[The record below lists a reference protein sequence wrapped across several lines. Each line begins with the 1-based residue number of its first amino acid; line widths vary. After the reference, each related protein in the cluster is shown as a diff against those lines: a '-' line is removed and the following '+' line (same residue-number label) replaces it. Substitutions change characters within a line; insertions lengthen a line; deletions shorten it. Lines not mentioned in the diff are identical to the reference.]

1 MESIHGFD
9 FFRLKFDADGK
20 LVGTQALTELKQR
33 ASAAGATDAVLLAH
47 GFRND
52 ENDAAGLYT
61 RFLETFRQNLGRP
74 ELQDSLGSRRFIV
87 AGVFWPSKAF
97 KEAFGGDEGSVLG
110 LGDDE
115 MVQKELVR
123 EQLEELQAD
132 ESLSPEQRERLDRAI
147 QLLDE
152 VKGDE
157 AAQDELVENVLSV
170 LTGAELDATEG
181 LDDIRA
187 KPGSEL
193 LAALRTPIILSTS
206 EDDDDEGGTASVG
219 AVHVSG
225 DDDGET
231 QGIGSF
237 FGSIFGRIG
246 QLLNVTTWYQMKN
259 RSGIVGANGVAQVVR
274 DLKVSQPALK
284 VHLVGH
290 SLGGR
295 LMAACS
301 KALANPK
308 LQPDSVTLLQAAFSH
323 YGFSANNG
331 QGNVGFFRA
340 VMQDQVVRGPLV
352 ATYSK
357 LDTVVGK
364 VYAIAS
370 RLAGD
375 NVKAI
380 GDADDPFGGIGRNG
394 SQKTQ
399 ESVKDVLHDVGQAYN
414 FTTAKVNN
422 LDGSANLITNHGD
435 GTNPRVTYAFAS
447 AVAQT

>member
-1 MESIHGFD
+1 MESVHGFD
-9 FFRLKFDADGK
+9 FFRLKFDASGK
-20 LVGTQALTELKQR
+20 LQEAQTLEELKQR
-33 ASAAGATDAVLLAH
+33 ANAAGATDAVLIAH

-52 ENDAAGLYT
+52 ENDATGLYT
-61 RFLETFRQNLGRP
+61 RFLETFRQNLSRP
-74 ELQDSLGSRRFIV
+74 ELQPSLGSRKFIV
-87 AGVFWPSKAF
+87 AGIYWPSKAF
-97 KEAFGGDEGSVLG
+97 KEAFGDDEGSVQG
-110 LGDDE
+110 LDGDE
-115 MVQKELVR
+115 VQKELVR

-132 ESLSPEQRERLDRAI
+132 EDLSPEQRESLDRAI

-152 VKGDE
+152 VKGSE
-157 AAQDELVENVLSV
+157 EAQDELVEKVLS
-170 LTGAELDATEG
+170 LLDGAEIDATEG
-181 LDDIRA
+181 LDEIRA

-193 LAALRTPIILSTS
+193 LAALRSPIILPTAADE
-206 EDDDDEGGTASVG
+206 EDDGG
-219 AVHVSG
+219 VSG
-225 DDDGET
+225 VGDVFVPRGDGET
-231 QGIGSF
+231 QGLGSF

-246 QLLNVTTWYQMKN
+246 QFLNLTTWYLMKN
-259 RSGIVGANGVAQVVR
+259 RSGIVGANGVAQAVR
-274 DLKVSQPALK
+274 DLKASRPSLK
-284 VHLVGH
+284 IHLVGH

-301 KALANPK
+301 KSLATPK

-331 QGNVGFFRA
+331 QGKAGFFRA

-352 ATYSK
+352 ATFSK

-364 VYAIAS
+364 VYAVAS

-375 NVKAI
+375 NTEAV
-380 GDADDPFGGIGRNG
+380 GDENDPFGGIGRNG

-399 ESVKDVLHDVGQAYN
+399 EAVKDVLHEVGQPYN
-414 FTTAKVNN
+414 FTTAKVTN

-435 GTNPRVTYAFAS
+435 VTNPRITWAFAS